1 MDTLELSV
9 GTLYSGSKGNCT
21 WIACGGDLV
30 LIDAG
35 RSAKSLCDG
44 LRAVGLDIARVR
56 AIFITH
62 EHSDHIGALEML
74 SKKYDIP
81 IHMAAPSAEK
91 LLPTTVYLQKNIILH
106 PPLFSERV
114 GGMTVSSFCTPHD
127 SEMSVGYRIE
137 LADGRRIGYATDIGH
152 ITDEISDGLAGAFA
166 VVLESNHDPEMLQ
179 NGRYPLWL
187 KARIASPRGHLS
199 NTDCAAFLP
208 RLAAGGTAHV
218 LLAHLSAENNRPA
231 LALRTAQAAC
241 PALHILVAKEGEP
254 TRLL

>member
-1 MDTLELSV
+1 M

-21 WIACGGDLV
+21 WISCGDDMI

-35 RSAKSLCDG
+35 RSVKSLCDG
-44 LRAVGLDIARVR
+44 LCAVGLDIARVR

-81 IHMAAPSAEK
+81 VHMTAPSAEK
-91 LLPTTVYLQKNIILH
+91 LLPTAVYLQKNLVTH
-106 PPLFSERV
+106 PPLFSVTV

-127 SEMSVGYRIE
+127 SEMSVGYTVT
-137 LADGRRIGYATDIGH
+137 LADGRRLGYATDIGY
-152 ITDEISDGLAGAFA
+152 ITEEISAALSGAFA
-166 VVLESNHDPEMLQ
+166 VVLESNHDTELLQ
-179 NGRYPLWL
+179 NGRYPMWL

-199 NTDCAAFLP
+199 NADCAAFLP
-208 RLAAGGTAHV
+208 YLAQHGTLHV
-218 LLAHLSAENNRPA
+218 LLAHLSAENNLPS
-231 LALRTAQAAC
+231 LAESAASAAC